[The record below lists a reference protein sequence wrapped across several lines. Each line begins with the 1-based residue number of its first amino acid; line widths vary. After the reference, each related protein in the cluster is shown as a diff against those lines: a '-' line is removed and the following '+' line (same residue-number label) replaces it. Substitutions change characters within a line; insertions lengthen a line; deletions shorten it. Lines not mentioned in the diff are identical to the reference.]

1 MQELKLVFYQ
11 VKFLKYLPLIFLFIQ
26 SCNKTD
32 SSIYEKSIINLKTK
46 EAQRIFLEEIY
57 NSDQKVRKDNIKIEE
72 QYGYDSPEVKASR
85 DKMINA
91 DKENFA
97 KIVAYLNKYSH
108 PKKATHG
115 ETAARTPWIVF
126 HHTTDLEIRD
136 KYFKI
141 LHEAYENGDLSAS
154 SLSLY
159 LYRTHS
165 FRFNESFRM
174 PSPYREEQY
183 IDSLVQKLGL
193 QEKLDGI

>member
-1 MQELKLVFYQ
+1 M
-11 VKFLKYLPLIFLFIQ
+11 
-26 SCNKTD
+26 SH
-32 SSIYEKSIINLKTK
+32 
-46 EAQRIFLEEIY
+46 
-57 NSDQKVRKDNIKIEE
+57 
-72 QYGYDSPEVKASR
+72 
-85 DKMINA
+85 
-91 DKENFA
+91 
-97 KIVAYLNKYSH
+97 H

-126 HHTTDLEIRD
+126 HHTTDLKIRD
-136 KYFKI
+136 RYFKT
-141 LHEAYENGDLSAS
+141 LYEAYKNGDLDPS

-159 LYRTHS
+159 LYRTHF

>member
-1 MQELKLVFYQ
+1 MRTWVY
-11 VKFLKYLPLIFLFIQ
+11 IFLLVCLNIG
-26 SCNKTD
+26 CNKD
-32 SSIYEKSIINLKTK
+32 ASSYSMEYVMNLKTE

-57 NSDQKVRKDNIKIEE
+57 NSDQNVRKDNIKIEQ
-72 QYGYDSPEVKASR
+72 QYGYDSPQVKASR
-85 DKMINA
+85 DQMINA
-91 DKENFA
+91 DNENLA
-97 KIVAYLNKYSH
+97 KIVAYLNNYPH
-108 PKKATHG
+108 PKTATHG

-165 FRFNESFRM
+165 FKFNESFRM

-183 IDSLVQKLGL
+183 VDSLIQKLGL
-193 QEKLDGI
+193 KEKLDGI